1 MMALTAKLDRRKL
14 MIYALGLF
22 VIGNIISFLVQGF
35 GLFAGARVI
44 MALGA
49 GTVVVTALTIAAKIA
64 PRENRQ
70 VLSQPSLW
78 GLRRRSLSV
87 FRSEEPCLKLLAGR
101 WFCRNCGNRNHCHA
115 YYTFRVA

>member
-1 MMALTAKLDRRKL
+1 MILTAKLDRRKL

-49 GTVVVTALTIAAKIA
+49 GTVVVTALTIAAKSL
-64 PRENRQ
+64 PGKTGKFSRNRHYG
-70 VLSQPSLW
+70 VYGGAHYRCSD
-78 GLRRRSLSV
+78 R
-87 FRSEEPCLKLLAGR
+87 K
-101 WFCRNCGNRNHCHA
+101 NR
-115 YYTFRVA
+115 V